1 MFSGLTLNCVLL
13 LLQLLLASKS
23 GPGPFQLEDY
33 FRVQGKDTRMVIVM
47 LLVIAFGWK
56 QPKCPKMGDQGSIL
70 DISMIQAV
78 NLIDQP
84 HIDCWLSQCYREN
97 QSK

>member
-23 GPGPFQLEDY
+23 GPGPFQLEDD

-47 LLVIAFGWK
+47 LFVIAT
-56 QPKCPKMGDQGSIL
+56 
-70 DISMIQAV
+70 
-78 NLIDQP
+78 
-84 HIDCWLSQCYREN
+84 
-97 QSK
+97 